1 MRGMRHRS
9 RPARRM
15 DGANALRGGQRENG
29 GDPMASGA
37 ATPGHPS
44 RLRLTAIGALLVGA
58 AVALPTSGAGL
69 ADEPLCGDE
78 GVWIQVLG
86 SGSGALDGRGAAS
99 YLVWLDN
106 QARLLVDPGPGS
118 AVRFGEARA
127 DFEDLDAI
135 AISNVRAD
143 RTSDLPAFIGSG
155 AERERRLP
163 VLGPAGAG
171 EHPSTTELVARLLG
185 AEGAYAEL
193 AGFLVRNTQRRLAA
207 APPDAPG
214 ANAGAHAVAP
224 PSAEASYH
232 LDVENIPTAGNRRW
246 ARFGSPRLS
255 LSAIAVHH
263 GGEPSLAWRVEVGGK
278 IVVFTGNL
286 SNRKDVMWRFAKGA
300 DALVIHHAIPE
311 NARGAVRER
320 HVTPSQIGRIAQ
332 RAGARMVLLG
342 NRAPRTQ
349 GLESI
354 SRAALEAHYRGP
366 LLFANELECWGL

>member
-1 MRGMRHRS
+1 M
-9 RPARRM
+9 PA
-15 DGANALRGGQRENG
+15 
-29 GDPMASGA
+29 A
-37 ATPGHPS
+37 ATLRRPS
-44 RLRLTAIGALLVGA
+44 RMSPAVIFALLVGA
-58 AVALPTSGAGL
+58 AITLPAKGTGRT
-69 ADEPLCGDE
+69 DEPLCGAE

-127 DFEDLDAI
+127 NFADLDAI
-135 AISNVRAD
+135 AFTNVRAN
-143 RTSDLPAFIGSG
+143 RTSDLPAFMGSG
-155 AERERRLP
+155 ADRERRLP
-163 VLGPAGAG
+163 VLGPSG
-171 EHPSTTELVARLLG
+171 EGDHPSTTELVERLLG
-185 AEGAYAEL
+185 AGGAYAHFT
-193 AGFLVRNTQRRLAA
+193 GFLVRNKPRRAIETPP
-207 APPDAPG
+207 APPSTNVDNG
-214 ANAGAHAVAP
+214 ASAP
-224 PSAEASYH
+224 PSAGASYR
-232 LDVENIPTAGNRRW
+232 LDVENVPTAGNRRW

-255 LSAIAVHH
+255 LSAIPVHH

-278 IVVFTGNL
+278 TVVFTGNF
-286 SNRKDVMWRFAKGA
+286 SNRKDAMWRFAQGA

-332 RAGARMVLLG
+332 RAGVRMVLLG

-354 SRAALEAHYRGP
+354 SRAALEAYYGGP